1 MLKRYWAFLLIVI
14 TFTACSSVPQGKKHM
29 MWEVRTPNS
38 TVFLVGSIHIAD
50 SSLYPLDNI
59 YYEKLDSSKI
69 FVTEVNMDDVD
80 PSSVL
85 KLVQLRNGKT
95 LKDMVPADIYK
106 ILSERLEKM
115 GLPEMVY
122 NTFKPGYALMM
133 AQIMGDNEES
143 KDFSSMAEGIDMHL
157 AARASDK
164 SKIGLEEIGTQMAI
178 LEKVIDVDP
187 KKMRQYLNAEQNSEN
202 MSDLKS
208 LIEAWK
214 NADTDKIVKVIEE
227 SAEMDDESEKLMN
240 ELLRDRN
247 INMAN
252 KINSYLVDGGTF
264 YVVVGAGHLCG
275 DKSIIELLEDMGY
288 TVNQL

>member
-80 PSSVL
+80 PSSLL
-85 KLVQLRNGKT
+85 KLIQLRNGKT

-122 NTFKPGYALMM
+122 NTFKPGYALIM
-133 AQIMGDNEES
+133 AQMMGDNEES
-143 KDFSSMAEGIDMHL
+143 KDLSSMAEGIDMHL

-164 SKIGLEEIGTQMAI
+164 SKIGLEEIGTQMAL

-187 KKMRQYLNAEQNSEN
+187 DKMHQYLNAQQNTEN
-202 MSDLKS
+202 VSDLKS
-208 LIEAWK
+208 LINAWK

-227 SAEMDDESEKLMN
+227 SAEMDNDSEKLMN
-240 ELLRDRN
+240 ELLHDRN

-264 YVVVGAGHLCG
+264 YVVVGAAHLCG